1 MPSAAGLGAH
11 GARRV
16 LVVAAAGAAAA
27 IIMAAAPGPA
37 PREFRVCADPNNLP
51 FSNRRGEGF
60 ENRLAELFARDL
72 GTRVHYE
79 WMPQQR
85 GFVRKTLNAGTCDII
100 MGVPAHYDPVLTTS
114 PYYRSTYVFVYR
126 AHRGPRVTSLDDPVL
141 RHVRIGIHV
150 VGDDYANPPPAQA
163 LAARGIIDNVVGYP
177 IVGDYAK
184 PNPPAR
190 LIEGVARGDV
200 DVAIVWGPFAGYFA
214 KRSPVRLA
222 VVPVRPSEDL
232 SGQPF
237 AFDIALGVRHGD
249 AALAARLD
257 SLLVRE
263 RPVVQRI
270 LARYGVPQLP
280 VTDPAAP
287 GPSP

>member
-1 MPSAAGLGAH
+1 MPGIGGFRRRFAGRVLGVAVAGTAAGVLG
-11 GARRV
+11 
-16 LVVAAAGAAAA
+16 
-27 IIMAAAPGPA
+27 AAPGPA
-37 PREFRVCADPNNLP
+37 PRELRVCADPNNLP

-60 ENRLAELFARDL
+60 ENRLAELIARDL
-72 GTRVHYE
+72 GIRVRYE
-79 WMPQQR
+79 WMPQMI
-85 GFVRKTLNAGTCDII
+85 GFVRKTLKAGACDVI
-100 MGVPAHYDPVLTTS
+100 MGVPARYDPVLTTR

-150 VGDDYANPPPAQA
+150 VGDDYTNPPPAQA
-163 LAARGIIDNVVGYP
+163 LAARGIIDNVIGYP
-177 IVGDYAK
+177 IIGDYSK

-190 LIEGVARGDV
+190 LIEAVARGDV
-200 DVAIVWGPFAGYFA
+200 DIAVVWGPFAGYFA

-222 VVPVRPSEDL
+222 IVPVLPSQDA

-249 AALAARLD
+249 TAFAARLD
-257 SLLVRE
+257 ALLLRE
-263 RPVVQRI
+263 RPAVRRV

-280 VTDPAAP
+280 VAATAATGAAP
-287 GPSP
+287 